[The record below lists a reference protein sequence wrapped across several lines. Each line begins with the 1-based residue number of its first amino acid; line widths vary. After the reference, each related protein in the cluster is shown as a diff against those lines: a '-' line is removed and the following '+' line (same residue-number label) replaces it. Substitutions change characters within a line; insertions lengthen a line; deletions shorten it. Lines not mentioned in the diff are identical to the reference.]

1 HKHQA
6 DPAEFEESEDTLQHN
21 TMEAHT
27 LDHEISLDQHKHQT
41 DPAEFEE
48 SEDTLQHN
56 TMEAHTLDHEISLD
70 QHKHQADPAEFEESE
85 DTLQHNTMEAHTL
98 DHEISL
104 DQHKHQ
110 ADPAEFEESEDT
122 LQHNTMEAHTLDHE
136 MSVIDL
142 VAQDKFTSELDQEI
156 NEMTKEFER
165 IDLETI
171 NQVMPHNSNELD
183 EFNTETEDLNNSYI
197 DIIPNNITNDT
208 MHDQINDQNLRLNQ
222 ENKVKK
228 ENNINFLSSEGL
240 ISPEYLKT
248 NIDKITHDFQLE
260 KNDTD
265 HSLGLTSSSLS
276 DKLTHSI
283 GLNSSPSISLS
294 NKELR
299 SMMKEIDELLEFLP
313 DEKIEELSQK
323 KFYHLYIKLLD
334 ELGL

>member
-1 HKHQA
+1 
-6 DPAEFEESEDTLQHN
+6 DPAEFEESENTLQHN

-48 SEDTLQHN
+48 SENTLQHN

-70 QHKHQADPAEFEESE
+70 QHKHQTDPVEFEESE
-85 DTLQHNTMEAHTL
+85 N
-98 DHEISL
+98 
-104 DQHKHQ
+104 
-110 ADPAEFEESEDT
+110 T

-183 EFNTETEDLNNSYI
+183 EFNTETEDLNNSYT

-208 MHDQINDQNLRLNQ
+208 MHDRIED
-222 ENKVKK
+222 KVKK

-260 KNDTD
+260 KNDTNN
-265 HSLGLTSSSLS
+265 SLGFTSSLLS

-283 GLNSSPSISLS
+283 GLNSSQSISLS